1 MTDLLMRVL
10 QNSVIAS
17 FLFLIIQWLR
27 PVLKQYRYSMF
38 RTLWI
43 VLILFLLIPVDISI
57 PNITHELKVET
68 EYVEPLISGTV
79 LNEVEIIINHEDS
92 NENESLEIVVPQ
104 QSTQDETS
112 YSISNVFKQ
121 LSLVDLTGFSFI
133 SISLILAAFQLF
145 TFFWFHRLLLMSG
158 QRIGGKEVPWI
169 MSDLVDS
176 PLLTGLVHPVIALPA
191 DIVDHPHL
199 EMMIE
204 HEMMH
209 YQKKDLLMKFLML
222 LAKCIHWFNPIVYL
236 MEKQLSKDLEM
247 ACDEEVL
254 KNADEEKKQI
264 YAQTLLDMVCKTRF
278 SKEAFTTQFSSDDFK
293 MRIRNVFDTGR
304 NKVGKLIV
312 VFVFGIITGISVLFS
327 VELFSDSISQLT
339 VYQVKESEKA
349 EYAVVSGESAA
360 LLTES
365 FSGIDYIRGTFAAKK
380 QWAVTID
387 KNLYEFSFFNDGI
400 VVWRNTEEYKIL
412 QNTSDIELIRTIL
425 KIQDHSTD
433 SQKEDN
439 PQSNNQ
445 NKYSSEEE
453 QYFVEKGYLNA
464 LNGLNQFNERSS
476 ASFSQ
481 YTLQLQSP
489 STLVKYTYYDLLMEF
504 YCERSIECEIE
515 EETEAL
521 SVVLAI
527 SLKEGF
533 TPYLDGTVRTSKDD
547 LISFSYNPSSQKL
560 TGFEKIKALGM
571 SDTENVK
578 KTITDLF
585 SKSWNQANLQYQL
598 LRAWHEEFNSVQHEF
613 KEWDDIINAETVEID
628 L

>member
-104 QSTQDETS
+104 QSTQDKTS

-199 EMMIE
+199 DMMIE

-327 VELFSDSISQLT
+327 VELFSDSISQFT
-339 VYQVKESEKA
+339 VYQVKENEKA

-360 LLTES
+360 LLTEY
-365 FSGIDYIRGTFAAKK
+365 FSGIDYIGGTFAAKK
-380 QWAVTID
+380 QWEVTID

-464 LNGLNQFNERSS
+464 LNGLNQFNEKTS

-481 YTLQLQSP
+481 YTLQ
-489 STLVKYTYYDLLMEF
+489 
-504 YCERSIECEIE
+504 
-515 EETEAL
+515 
-521 SVVLAI
+521 
-527 SLKEGF
+527 
-533 TPYLDGTVRTSKDD
+533 
-547 LISFSYNPSSQKL
+547 
-560 TGFEKIKALGM
+560 
-571 SDTENVK
+571 
-578 KTITDLF
+578 
-585 SKSWNQANLQYQL
+585 
-598 LRAWHEEFNSVQHEF
+598 
-613 KEWDDIINAETVEID
+613 
-628 L
+628 